1 MKAVLEKND
10 AEIYSSDFS
19 EKVFRVD
26 LTYND
31 VKELSD
37 KLIQK
42 NLQAYLT
49 LANA

>member
-10 AEIYSSDFS
+10 VKFYEPDVS
-19 EKVFRVD
+19 EKIFRVD
-26 LTYND
+26 LTYDD

-37 KLIQK
+37 QLIQK
-42 NLQAYLT
+42 NLKAYLT